1 MQKIYRIKLNW
12 KGMGWMDCAGPYDSR
27 EKAEEVLES
36 IKRQNAGG
44 NPDAEHRIVEEEVK

>member
-1 MQKIYRIKLNW
+1 
-12 KGMGWMDCAGPYDSR
+12 MDCAEPYDSR

-36 IKRQNAGG
+36 IKRQNKGG